1 MGSQPRLSTQ
11 RRNFQWLQGQ
21 SKTIAFTAREPP
33 PDPATGHEQPA
44 LNLSGMLIEMRVRK
58 GTITGKDNDLAEQ
71 VAFLTSDIISQIE
84 IEDQNVEE
92 TEGKFKIYWKT
103 AISKFLRPGNYN
115 YIVVMIDPV
124 GEETPLLVGEIY
136 LEARS

>member
-21 SKTIAFTAREPP
+21 SKTVLLTAREPP
-33 PDPATGHEQPA
+33 PDPATGGEQA
-44 LNLSGMLIEMRVRK
+44 KLDLTGQVIEMRVRE

-71 VAFLTSDIISQIE
+71 VAFLTSDIVSQIE
-84 IEDQNVEE
+84 IGDQNVELTKGE
-92 TEGKFKIYWKT
+92 IKIHWKT
-103 AISKFLRPGNYN
+103 AISRFLRPKHYN
-115 YIVVMIDPV
+115 YIVVMIDPL